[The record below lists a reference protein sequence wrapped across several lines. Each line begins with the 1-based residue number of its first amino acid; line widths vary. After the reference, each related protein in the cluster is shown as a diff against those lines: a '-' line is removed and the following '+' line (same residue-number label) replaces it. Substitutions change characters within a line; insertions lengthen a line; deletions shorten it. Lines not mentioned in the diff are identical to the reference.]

1 MKFDALNNYQ
11 RQFIEDYCW
20 LGISGRTTS
29 MCEGDL
35 YIEVRRDPTG
45 LFLNPQLAGVDF
57 QLANEN
63 QVLQQVQWVK
73 QFTAQAEQ

>member
-1 MKFDALNNYQ
+1 
-11 RQFIEDYCW
+11 
-20 LGISGRTTS
+20 

-45 LFLNPQLAGVDF
+45 LFLNPQLAGADF